1 MAGVHKVLCS
11 AGDIA
16 VKGGHDFYLGADGG
30 HIIPLHS
37 EIGKKMR
44 DYFDYL
50 LKWYGADDL
59 LPVYLEGNV
68 YKFYMQ
74 REVDSRDESAVEEE
88 ERQTSAERTSSSGN
102 GSGRADS
109 P

>member
-1 MAGVHKVLCS
+1 MLCS

-50 LKWYGADDL
+50 VRWYGAGDL

-68 YKFYMQ
+68 YNFYMQ
-74 REVDSRDESAVEEE
+74 REVVTVEEE
-88 ERQTSAERTSSSGN
+88 EQQTSAERSSSSGN
-102 GSGRADS
+102 GSGRATG